1 VSNGAPKDTAADR
14 HGLPALEAAV
24 SRTVEELRELRK
36 RTADAVRRSDEL
48 QALLERFQTGSES
61 PELMKS
67 RLEHLEAENRDL
79 RARIEQGREGV
90 ERLLA
95 RIQFLEDQK

>member
-1 VSNGAPKDTAADR
+1 VSNGAPRDVAER
-14 HGLPALEAAV
+14 QGLPALEAAV

-36 RTADAVRRSDEL
+36 RNAEAVRRSDEL
-48 QALLERFQTGSES
+48 QALLEKFQSGSES
-61 PELMKS
+61 PERMTE
-67 RLEHLEAENRDL
+67 RLERLESENRDL
-79 RARIEQGREGV
+79 RARIAQGRDGV